1 MIFNVAAGRVT
12 LPLPMTVIEGHLT
25 SAGRRFGIVAARTND
40 LVVSRLIDGAL
51 DAFRRTG
58 ASDGDVVVVRT
69 PGAWELPLALRDLG
83 RSGAFDALVALG
95 AVIRGGT
102 PHFDYVAGET
112 AKGVFQV
119 SLDLDL
125 PVSFGVLT
133 CDTLEQALE
142 RSGAKAG
149 NKGFEAAMSAVESA
163 DLRARLKA
171 PAAKRRAR

>member
-12 LPLPMTVIEGHLT
+12 LPVRMSVIEGHLT
-25 SAGRRFGIVAARTND
+25 STGRRFGIVAARTND
-40 LVVSRLIDGAL
+40 VVVSRLIDGAL

-58 ASDGDVVVVRT
+58 ASDGDIVIVRT
-69 PGAWELPLALRDLG
+69 PGAWELALALRDLG
-83 RSGAFDALVALG
+83 RSGGFDALVALG

-102 PHFDYVAGET
+102 PHFDFVAGET

>member
-1 MIFNVAAGRVT
+1 
-12 LPLPMTVIEGHLT
+12 MTVIEGHLT

-149 NKGFEAAMSAVESA
+149 NKGFEAAMAAVESA
-163 DLRARLKA
+163 DLRVRLKG

>member
-1 MIFNVAAGRVT
+1 MS
-12 LPLPMTVIEGHLT
+12 VIEGHLT
-25 SAGRRFGIVAARTND
+25 STGRRFGIVAARTND

-149 NKGFEAAMSAVESA
+149 NKGFEAAMAAVESA
-163 DLRARLKA
+163 DLRVRLKA

>member
-1 MIFNVAAGRVT
+1 MS
-12 LPLPMTVIEGHLT
+12 VIEGHLT
-25 SAGRRFGIVAARTND
+25 SVGRRFGIVAARTND
-40 LVVSRLIDGAL
+40 IVVSRLLDGAL

-58 ASDGDVVVVRT
+58 AADVVVVRT

-83 RSGAFDALVALG
+83 RTGGFDALVALG

-102 PHFDYVAGET
+102 PHFEYVAGET
-112 AKGVFQV
+112 AKGVFQI
-119 SLDLDL
+119 SLELDL

-142 RSGAKAG
+142 RSGAKSG
-149 NKGFEAAMSAVESA
+149 NKGFEAAMAAIESA
-163 DLRARLKA
+163 DLRARLKV

>member
-1 MIFNVAAGRVT
+1 
-12 LPLPMTVIEGHLT
+12 MTVIEGHLT

-51 DAFRRTG
+51 DALRRTG

-83 RSGAFDALVALG
+83 RSGGFDALVALG

-149 NKGFEAAMSAVESA
+149 NKGFEAAMAAVESA

>member
-1 MIFNVAAGRVT
+1 MN
-12 LPLPMTVIEGHLT
+12 VIEGHLT
-25 SAGRRFGIVAARTND
+25 SQGRRFGIVAARTND
-40 LVVSRLIDGAL
+40 VVVSRLLEGAL

-58 ASDGDVVVVRT
+58 AADVVVART

-83 RSGAFDALVALG
+83 RSGGFDALVALA

-119 SLDLDL
+119 SLELDL
-125 PVSFGVLT
+125 PVAFGVLT
-133 CDTLEQALE
+133 CDSLEQALE
-142 RSGAKAG
+142 RSGAKSG
-149 NKGFEAAMSAVESA
+149 NKGFEAAMAAVESA
-163 DLRARLKA
+163 DLRARLRG

>member
-1 MIFNVAAGRVT
+1 MS
-12 LPLPMTVIEGHLT
+12 VIEGHLT

-40 LVVSRLIDGAL
+40 VVVSRLLDGAL

-58 ASDGDVVVVRT
+58 GADVVVVRT

-83 RSGAFDALVALG
+83 RSGGFDALVALG

-119 SLDLDL
+119 SLELDL

-149 NKGFEAAMSAVESA
+149 NKGFEAAMAAVESA
-163 DLRARLKA
+163 DLRARLKT

>member
-1 MIFNVAAGRVT
+1 MS
-12 LPLPMTVIEGHLT
+12 VIEGHLT
-25 SAGRRFGIVAARTND
+25 SAGRRFGVVAARTND
-40 LVVSRLIDGAL
+40 LVVSRLLDGAL

-58 ASDGDVVVVRT
+58 AADADVVVVRS

-83 RSGAFDALVALG
+83 RTGGFDALVALG

-102 PHFDYVAGET
+102 PHFEYIASET

-119 SLDLDL
+119 SLELDL

-149 NKGFEAAMSAVESA
+149 NKGFEAAMAAIESA
-163 DLRARLKA
+163 DLRARVKA
-171 PAAKRRAR
+171 ATSSTPPASKRRAR

>member
-1 MIFNVAAGRVT
+1 
-12 LPLPMTVIEGHLT
+12 MTVIEGHLT

-51 DAFRRTG
+51 DALRRTG

-83 RSGAFDALVALG
+83 RSGGFDALVALG

-149 NKGFEAAMSAVESA
+149 NKGFEAAMAAVESA
-163 DLRARLKA
+163 DLRVRLKA

>member
-1 MIFNVAAGRVT
+1 
-12 LPLPMTVIEGHLT
+12 MTVIEGHLT
-25 SAGRRFGIVAARTND
+25 SAGRRFGIVAGRTND
-40 LVVSRLIDGAL
+40 LVVSRLLDGAL
-51 DAFRRTG
+51 DALRRTG
-58 ASDGDVVVVRT
+58 AADVVVVRA

-83 RSGAFDALVALG
+83 RSGGFDALVALG

-102 PHFDYVAGET
+102 PHFEYVASEA

-119 SLDLDL
+119 SLELDL
-125 PVSFGVLT
+125 PVGFGVLT

-142 RSGAKAG
+142 RSGAKGG
-149 NKGFEAAMSAVESA
+149 NKGFEAAMAAVESA

>member
-1 MIFNVAAGRVT
+1 
-12 LPLPMTVIEGHLT
+12 MTAIEGHLT
-25 SAGRRFGIVAARTND
+25 STGRRFGIVAARTND

-58 ASDGDVVVVRT
+58 AADGDVVVVRT

-83 RSGAFDALVALG
+83 RSGGFDALVALG

-125 PVSFGVLT
+125 PISFGVLT

-149 NKGFEAAMSAVESA
+149 NKGFEAAMAAVESA
-163 DLRARLKA
+163 DLRVRLKA